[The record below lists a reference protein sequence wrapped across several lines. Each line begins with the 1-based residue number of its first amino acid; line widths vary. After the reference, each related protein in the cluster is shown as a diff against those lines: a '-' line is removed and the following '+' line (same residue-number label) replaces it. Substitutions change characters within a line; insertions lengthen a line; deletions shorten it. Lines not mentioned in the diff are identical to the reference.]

1 MKHPPQH
8 QPMPPREGFAKR
20 LFASSAALI
29 ICAMTIPSQAQTTGT
44 TNVPKKKIIYELQP
58 IIAAPADGSM
68 LPISLSTSINK
79 KEEIEGQP
87 TRGPR
92 DKEISWTA
100 DRGGP
105 VFLSQSKPSSQSSTS
120 TENDT
125 PPNRGS
131 AVKLDFLQPFVKQ
144 SEPEDR
150 KVQVT
155 ATYIP
160 SQEEETS
167 AGSTEGTNTDAYSLP
182 PAVKESP
189 REEEVSLTY
198 LDFWIAGSEESDD
211 DVLIVRPTTAQSSD
225 QDKKVIHWAKVV
237 VKHSVPG
244 ELPLLLQSAGSQ
256 PVYFYGEQNDP
267 NQLSEEPELKEV
279 LEQPYAKDQYFWVGT
294 DAKGEGTATIQAQG
308 NLGTGYKN
316 APEQKTLK
324 LVPVE
329 VAPEV
334 LAVNSDFDEGR
345 IDPAT
350 GYAIPD
356 CDDINIALEA
366 VRNHLDGKFA
376 VNERIT
382 HDMHKGFFGVNPS
395 NLDDNFWAGANVT
408 IRKIDK
414 IDPATGHPESGHLRL
429 YGKWGN
435 GPSEYRA
442 ITPYNFET
450 LATQNLAA
458 GGINKVL
465 GESVYGATSPFPDGT
480 SYFIE
485 GVHPGKITLE
495 WRYQKGSIDVKYEQ
509 SFRIFTKK
517 SAPQWRF
524 DLDYKIRLETS
535 NDPSGEIRTIG
546 YPLLSEGYTANIERA
561 AEFYDFYREC
571 FHQPLRSYPTG
582 YPNAMS
588 WAGLARLAGSQAIG
602 GLSDS
607 EWGKRSLQ
615 GSILVPA
622 VNLALNPLISDWSVS
637 EIEDIQMAL
646 FQGGWEIFASMGW
659 QHHAFRSS
667 GYEAIEWVATNTQ
680 DSDAP
685 LLLGAWSD
693 FRQGVLDHDKILID
707 SAALRITDREQN
719 HVIVP
724 TWTVISGLGIGL
736 AGDMF
741 SILAKN
747 TCAPAGLDFTD
758 LFDVSTLPRSTP
770 PKPLGNLAVAAYRW
784 VWIEPRTVGGILDTW
799 NTQPMSRKLSLTGDS
814 LKSDA
819 MRFSIFS
826 KVSPHIPIL
835 LQDDADIP

>member
-68 LPISLSTSINK
+68 LPISLSTSILNID
-79 KEEIEGQP
+79 EIEGQP
-87 TRGPR
+87 TRGPK

-324 LVPVE
+324 LVPVDLDIVHPVTGELNDAKEDIDDGGYVSVQRLEDPSDLTSDATPKTKLKIHAISGAQFTWKTRLKFNGADRFKIYRDEARTQEITSEQTEFDATKDTNLFFQGLKKSISRGGELVTMQVKVNDVWVDGDSVKCTIVQSEFLIQVKAFIPYAWTEAEEE
-329 VAPEV
+329 VPGPDGMSPMVGKVAKGDLHPGLGDRVTIPGFLNVYSTDKELPPGPVATGSSTVGLYKYAPFRCCQTIILTPYQELHQSYDLESKRMHMTAPSSDHYTKATSV
-334 LAVNSDFDEGR
+334 NAAEITLKKGYMALSGAPSSTGKGPIETKDYRQGARTGKIAELHIEFGGIDGALGFVGSSTVPYSLFAEDIHWDMWLKVNSESNPLLPNIEFGGEHDSYPAYEIIVIQSNGTFKPIHNVLPAAHALPGPDSLDE
-345 IDPAT
+345 DN
-350 GYAIPD
+350 AISVGGTD
-356 CDDINIALEA
+356 
-366 VRNHLDGKFA
+366 
-376 VNERIT
+376 
-382 HDMHKGFFGVNPS
+382 
-395 NLDDNFWAGANVT
+395 T
-408 IRKIDK
+408 IRD
-414 IDPATGHPESGHLRL
+414 
-429 YGKWGN
+429 
-435 GPSEYRA
+435 
-442 ITPYNFET
+442 
-450 LATQNLAA
+450 
-458 GGINKVL
+458 
-465 GESVYGATSPFPDGT
+465 
-480 SYFIE
+480 
-485 GVHPGKITLE
+485 
-495 WRYQKGSIDVKYEQ
+495 
-509 SFRIFTKK
+509 
-517 SAPQWRF
+517 
-524 DLDYKIRLETS
+524 
-535 NDPSGEIRTIG
+535 
-546 YPLLSEGYTANIERA
+546 
-561 AEFYDFYREC
+561 
-571 FHQPLRSYPTG
+571 
-582 YPNAMS
+582 
-588 WAGLARLAGSQAIG
+588 
-602 GLSDS
+602 
-607 EWGKRSLQ
+607 
-615 GSILVPA
+615 
-622 VNLALNPLISDWSVS
+622 
-637 EIEDIQMAL
+637 
-646 FQGGWEIFASMGW
+646 
-659 QHHAFRSS
+659 
-667 GYEAIEWVATNTQ
+667 
-680 DSDAP
+680 
-685 LLLGAWSD
+685 
-693 FRQGVLDHDKILID
+693 
-707 SAALRITDREQN
+707 
-719 HVIVP
+719 
-724 TWTVISGLGIGL
+724 
-736 AGDMF
+736 
-741 SILAKN
+741 
-747 TCAPAGLDFTD
+747 
-758 LFDVSTLPRSTP
+758 
-770 PKPLGNLAVAAYRW
+770 
-784 VWIEPRTVGGILDTW
+784 
-799 NTQPMSRKLSLTGDS
+799 
-814 LKSDA
+814 
-819 MRFSIFS
+819 
-826 KVSPHIPIL
+826 
-835 LQDDADIP
+835 